1 MVNIRKC
8 THVFIFVHKFW
19 YDIDNHKNFSLH
31 YFNIIIVFCDHCS
44 LKSCQLMLNK
54 ERNEKFTKNT
64 FCRACL
70 IMVLESIV
78 WETDQFSLKDQFY
91 DCFVYNISHS
101 LLVFFINKHKC
112 ISKIHKYTLNINIDF
127 Q

>member
-1 MVNIRKC
+1 MHPCIY
-8 THVFIFVHKFW
+8 FAHKFW
-19 YDIDNHKNFSLH
+19 YVIDNHKNFSLY
-31 YFNIIIVFCDHCS
+31 YFNIIIVFFDHCS
-44 LKSCQLMLNK
+44 LKSYQPMLNK
-54 ERNEKFTKNT
+54 ERNRKKSPKNT

-70 IMVLESIV
+70 FMAFEQTV

-91 DCFVYNISHS
+91 DCFVYDISQI

-112 ISKIHKYTLNINIDF
+112 ISKIHRYILNIDINF